1 MKAVI
6 NIMIGINDIHTFI
19 PPDMKPTRTDHE
31 MNVPPHKPKTTKF
44 NKSWKTR

>member
-31 MNVPPHKPKTTKF
+31 MNVPPQRPKTTKF
-44 NKSWKTR
+44 NKSWKIR